1 MNGFQNLSQKII
13 NRGYLMRFVSNAH
26 VYQAPESS
34 CFISASAIGTQSTV
48 QFINNVGFFF
58 EITHVKLQ

>member
-1 MNGFQNLSQKII
+1 
-13 NRGYLMRFVSNAH
+13 MRFVSNAH